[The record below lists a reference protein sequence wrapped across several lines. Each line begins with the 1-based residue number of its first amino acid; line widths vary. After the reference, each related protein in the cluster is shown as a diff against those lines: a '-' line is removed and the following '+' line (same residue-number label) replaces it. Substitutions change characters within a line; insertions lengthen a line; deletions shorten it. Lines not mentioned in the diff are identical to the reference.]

1 MTETRRS
8 AIMQDPRKTAAALR
22 AESCVK
28 HLRMHGFGADYFETK
43 EEVLSYLKE
52 NIPKGSSIGIG
63 GSVTLTEI
71 GVLSW
76 LTGNEEYH
84 FLDRYH
90 TDDVSRVFHE
100 SLNADVYLMSTNA
113 LTEEGELYNI
123 DGNGN
128 RLAALIYGPKK
139 VYVIAGTNKIVKN
152 LEEAVSRVEL
162 FSAPANNIR
171 LGKTNPC
178 TKTGQC
184 MHCSTP
190 STICNQI
197 VTTRRSGT
205 PGRIHVLLV
214 NEALGY

>member
-1 MTETRRS
+1 
-8 AIMQDPRKTAAALR
+8 MQDPRYAASALR
-22 AESCVK
+22 AKSCIE

-52 NIPKGSSIGIG
+52 AIPKGASIGIG
-63 GSVTLTEI
+63 GSVTLSEI

-76 LTGNEEYH
+76 LTGNPDYR

-90 TDDVSRVFHE
+90 TDDVKKVFHE
-100 SLNADVYLMSTNA
+100 SLCADVYLMSTNA

-128 RLAALIYGPKK
+128 RLAALIYGPEK

-152 LEEAVSRVEL
+152 LEEAVQRVEL

-171 LGKTNPC
+171 LNKTNPC

>member
-1 MTETRRS
+1 
-8 AIMQDPRKTAAALR
+8 MQDPRKTAAALR

-113 LTEEGELYNI
+113 LTEEGE
-123 DGNGN
+123 
-128 RLAALIYGPKK
+128 
-139 VYVIAGTNKIVKN
+139 
-152 LEEAVSRVEL
+152 
-162 FSAPANNIR
+162 
-171 LGKTNPC
+171 
-178 TKTGQC
+178 
-184 MHCSTP
+184 
-190 STICNQI
+190 
-197 VTTRRSGT
+197 
-205 PGRIHVLLV
+205 
-214 NEALGY
+214 

>member
-1 MTETRRS
+1 
-8 AIMQDPRKTAAALR
+8 MQDPRKTAAALR

-63 GSVTLTEI
+63 GSVTLAEI

-76 LTGNEEYH
+76 LTGNEEYQ

>member
-1 MTETRRS
+1 
-8 AIMQDPRKTAAALR
+8 MQDPRKTAAALR

-52 NIPKGSSIGIG
+52 NIPKRSSIGIG
-63 GSVTLTEI
+63 GSVTLAEI

-76 LTGNEEYH
+76 LTGNEEYQ

-152 LEEAVSRVEL
+152 LEEAAARVEL
-162 FSAPANNIR
+162 FTAPANNIR
-171 LGKTNPC
+171 LNKINPC

>member
-1 MTETRRS
+1 
-8 AIMQDPRKTAAALR
+8 MQDPRKTAAALR

-162 FSAPANNIR
+162 FSAPTNNIR

>member
-1 MTETRRS
+1 M
-8 AIMQDPRKTAAALR
+8 
-22 AESCVK
+22 
-28 HLRMHGFGADYFETK
+28 
-43 EEVLSYLKE
+43 
-52 NIPKGSSIGIG
+52 
-63 GSVTLTEI
+63 TEI

-184 MHCSTP
+184 MQCSTP

>member
-1 MTETRRS
+1 
-8 AIMQDPRKTAAALR
+8 MQDPRMMAAALR
-22 AESCVK
+22 ADSCVK

-52 NIPKGSSIGIG
+52 AIPKGASIGIG
-63 GSVTLTEI
+63 GSMTLSEI

-76 LTGNEEYH
+76 LTGNPDYR

-90 TDDVSRVFHE
+90 TDDVKKVFHE
-100 SLNADVYLMSTNA
+100 SLCADVYLMSTNA

-128 RLAALIYGPKK
+128 RLAALIYGPEK

-152 LEEAVSRVEL
+152 LEEAVQRVEL

-171 LGKTNPC
+171 LNKTNPC

-184 MHCSTP
+184 
-190 STICNQI
+190 
-197 VTTRRSGT
+197 
-205 PGRIHVLLV
+205 
-214 NEALGY
+214 

>member
-1 MTETRRS
+1 
-8 AIMQDPRKTAAALR
+8 MQDPRKTAAALR

-113 LTEEGELYNI
+113 LTEEGALYNI

>member
-1 MTETRRS
+1 
-8 AIMQDPRKTAAALR
+8 MQDPRKTAAALR

-162 FSAPANNIR
+162 FSAPATNIL
-171 LGKTNPC
+171 LGMTNPC

>member
-1 MTETRRS
+1 
-8 AIMQDPRKTAAALR
+8 MQDPRKTAAALR

-139 VYVIAGTNKIVKN
+139 VYFIAGTNKIVKN

-171 LGKTNPC
+171 LSKTNPC

>member
-152 LEEAVSRVEL
+152 LEEAAARVEL
-162 FSAPANNIR
+162 FTAPANNIR
-171 LGKTNPC
+171 LNKINPC

>member
-1 MTETRRS
+1 
-8 AIMQDPRKTAAALR
+8 MQDPRKTAAALR

-76 LTGNEEYH
+76 LTGNEEYQ

-152 LEEAVSRVEL
+152 LEEAAARVEL
-162 FSAPANNIR
+162 FTAPANNIR
-171 LGKTNPC
+171 LNKINPC

>member
-1 MTETRRS
+1 
-8 AIMQDPRKTAAALR
+8 MQDPRKTAAALR

-52 NIPKGSSIGIG
+52 IIPKGSSIGIG

>member
-1 MTETRRS
+1 
-8 AIMQDPRKTAAALR
+8 MQDPRKTAAALR

-162 FSAPANNIR
+162 FSAPENNIR

>member
-1 MTETRRS
+1 
-8 AIMQDPRKTAAALR
+8 MQDPRKTAAALR

-152 LEEAVSRVEL
+152 LEEAVSRVGL

>member
-1 MTETRRS
+1 
-8 AIMQDPRKTAAALR
+8 MQDPRKTAAALR

-52 NIPKGSSIGIG
+52 IIPKGSSIGIG
-63 GSVTLTEI
+63 GSVTLAEI
-71 GVLSW
+71 GVLRW

-152 LEEAVSRVEL
+152 LEKAVSRVEL

>member
-1 MTETRRS
+1 
-8 AIMQDPRKTAAALR
+8 MQDPRKTAAALR

-63 GSVTLTEI
+63 GSVTLAEI

-76 LTGNEEYH
+76 LTGNEEYQ

-139 VYVIAGTNKIVKN
+139 VYVIAGTNKIVKD
-152 LEEAVSRVEL
+152 LEEAAARVEL
-162 FSAPANNIR
+162 FTAPANNIR
-171 LGKTNPC
+171 LNKIIPC

>member
-1 MTETRRS
+1 
-8 AIMQDPRKTAAALR
+8 MQDPRKTAAALR

-71 GVLSW
+71 GMLSW

-171 LGKTNPC
+171 LDKTNPC

>member
-1 MTETRRS
+1 
-8 AIMQDPRKTAAALR
+8 MQDPRKTAAALR

-43 EEVLSYLKE
+43 EQVLSYLKE

>member
-1 MTETRRS
+1 
-8 AIMQDPRKTAAALR
+8 MQDPRKTAAALR

-90 TDDVSRVFHE
+90 TDYVSRVFHE

>member
-1 MTETRRS
+1 
-8 AIMQDPRKTAAALR
+8 MQDPRKTAAALR

-71 GVLSW
+71 GVLRW

>member
-1 MTETRRS
+1 
-8 AIMQDPRKTAAALR
+8 MQDPRKTAAALR

>member
-1 MTETRRS
+1 
-8 AIMQDPRKTAAALR
+8 MQDPRKTAAALR

-76 LTGNEEYH
+76 LTGNEDYH

>member
-1 MTETRRS
+1 
-8 AIMQDPRKTAAALR
+8 MQDPRKTAAALR

-63 GSVTLTEI
+63 GSVTLAEI

>member
-1 MTETRRS
+1 
-8 AIMQDPRKTAAALR
+8 MQDPRKTAAALR

-197 VTTRRSGT
+197 VTARRSGT

>member
-1 MTETRRS
+1 
-8 AIMQDPRKTAAALR
+8 MQDPRKTAAALR

-63 GSVTLTEI
+63 GSVTLAEI
-71 GVLSW
+71 GVLRW

>member
-1 MTETRRS
+1 
-8 AIMQDPRKTAAALR
+8 MQDPRKTAAALR

-152 LEEAVSRVEL
+152 LEEAAARVEL
-162 FSAPANNIR
+162 FTAPANNIR
-171 LGKTNPC
+171 LNKINPC

>member
-1 MTETRRS
+1 
-8 AIMQDPRKTAAALR
+8 MQDPRKTAAALR

-214 NEALGY
+214 NEAFGY